1 MDDLTHEIRLLRLLV
16 VASILFSL
24 SLGGALIWLMAT
36 RNRADHLTVRRLELV
51 DTQGKERLR
60 LYIDDSGDP
69 HIDLLDKDGK
79 ATRFANSQ

>member
-36 RNRADHLTVRRLELV
+36 RNSADHLTVHRLDIV
-51 DTQGKERLR
+51 DNQAKERLR
-60 LYIDDSGDP
+60 LYIDASDDP
-69 HIDLLDKDGK
+69 HIELLDKDGK
-79 ATRFANSQ
+79 VTRFANGQ

>member
-36 RNRADHLTVRRLELV
+36 RNSADHLTVHRLEV
-51 DTQGKERLR
+51 IDAGGKTRLR
-60 LYIDDSGDP
+60 LYTEDSGNGRVEV
-69 HIDLLDKDGK
+69 LDKDGK
-79 ATRFANSQ
+79 VTYRLGD

>member
-24 SLGGALIWLMAT
+24 SLGGAIIWLMAT
-36 RNRADHLTVRRLELV
+36 RNSADHLTVHRLEIV

-60 LYIDDSGDP
+60 LYIDASGDP
-69 HIDLLDKDGK
+69 HIELLDKDGK
-79 ATRFANSQ
+79 VNRFANSQ

>member
-36 RNRADHLTVRRLELV
+36 RNRADHLMVHRLEIV
-51 DTQGKERLR
+51 DNQGKERLR
-60 LYIDDSGDP
+60 LYIDASGDP
-69 HIDLLDKDGK
+69 HIESLDKDGK
-79 ATRFANSQ
+79 VTYRLPN